1 MQRFWSEHLDYISL
15 GLDLKILFWVFKV
28 NNRVC
33 MGPGK
38 PEQSWNFILTFS
50 RTGKTWKSAQLEQ
63 ESFHNLL
70 YKKCMQTVR
79 RTDFEIL
86 GMKEFQSLGFVS
98 VKGYEPY
105 TKIFKESPLGR
116 KDVLGTS
123 C

>member
-50 RTGKTWKSAQLEQ
+50 RTGKSLKSAQLKQ

-70 YKKCMQTVR
+70 YKKCMLTVR
-79 RTDFEIL
+79 RIDFEIL
-86 GMKEFQSLGFVS
+86 GMKEFQSLEFVS
-98 VKGYEPY
+98 VKGYE
-105 TKIFKESPLGR
+105 LGR
-116 KDVLGTS
+116 KDVLVTS